1 LPLIIEGGIHG
12 TIDRFTTNPEGNAML
27 NRVHYI
33 LLGCGAYS
41 LFALGCSGAS
51 TPPVTPPPAATQEDH
66 SGHDHGDHAGHDH
79 SAEDHGEHAASGGSD
94 IAKALSSLSVE
105 DRAAAEKQ
113 KTCLVGGEPL
123 GSMGAPV
130 KVTVLGRDV
139 FVCCEGCTDAL
150 KADPETFLAKHPQ
163 E

>member
-1 LPLIIEGGIHG
+1 
-12 TIDRFTTNPEGNAML
+12 ML

-51 TPPVTPPPAATQEDH
+51 TPPVVPPPAATQEDH
-66 SGHDHGDHAGHDH
+66 SGHDHGDHA
-79 SAEDHGEHAASGGSD
+79 ASGDSD
-94 IAKALSSLSVE
+94 IAKALASLSAA

-139 FVCCEGCTDAL
+139 FVCCDGCTDAL
-150 KADPETFLAKHPQ
+150 KADPEKFLAKLPQ

>member
-1 LPLIIEGGIHG
+1 
-12 TIDRFTTNPEGNAML
+12 ML

-51 TPPVTPPPAATQEDH
+51 TPPVTSPPAATQEDH
-66 SGHDHGDHAGHDH
+66 SGHDHGDHA
-79 SAEDHGEHAASGGSD
+79 ASGDSE
-94 IAKALSSLSVE
+94 ITKALSSLSVE

-139 FVCCEGCTDAL
+139 FVCCDGCTDAL
-150 KADPETFLAKHPQ
+150 KADPEKFLAKLPQ